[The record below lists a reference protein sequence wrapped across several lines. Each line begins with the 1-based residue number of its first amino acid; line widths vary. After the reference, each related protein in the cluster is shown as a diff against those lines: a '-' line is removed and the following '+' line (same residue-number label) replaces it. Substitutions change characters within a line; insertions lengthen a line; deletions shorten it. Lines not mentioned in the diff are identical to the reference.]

1 MDSHYASTLF
11 RYEREFA
18 IQYRAF
24 TTFVCQD
31 DKHTI
36 KVGEPGYPVAAVERG
51 KQVLVGLNQKLVV
64 GDHDFT
70 KLSLVPSVNFIVN
83 IPDSIEGTFYSGKV
97 FVGLKNSAFQNS
109 SPIRHATE
117 LLKTLQSTGTCNTN
131 PVLLLYTDGGP
142 DHRSNY
148 PIVQIALVC
157 LFLQLDLDFLC
168 AVRTPPYNSWKNPA
182 ERIMSPLNIAL
193 QGAGVVRSKTAF
205 EDNLKSCN
213 NLKQIR
219 EIATQIP
226 QIKEAIT
233 DSVEAPKALLYSLF
247 NRLKLKG
254 EPVSNSSI
262 AGRDQESR

>member
-109 SPIRHATE
+109 SPICHATE

-182 ERIMSPLNIAL
+182 E
-193 QGAGVVRSKTAF
+193 
-205 EDNLKSCN
+205 
-213 NLKQIR
+213 
-219 EIATQIP
+219 
-226 QIKEAIT
+226 
-233 DSVEAPKALLYSLF
+233 
-247 NRLKLKG
+247 
-254 EPVSNSSI
+254 
-262 AGRDQESR
+262 

>member
-1 MDSHYASTLF
+1 
-11 RYEREFA
+11 
-18 IQYRAF
+18 
-24 TTFVCQD
+24 
-31 DKHTI
+31 
-36 KVGEPGYPVAAVERG
+36 
-51 KQVLVGLNQKLVV
+51 
-64 GDHDFT
+64 
-70 KLSLVPSVNFIVN
+70 
-83 IPDSIEGTFYSGKV
+83 
-97 FVGLKNSAFQNS
+97 
-109 SPIRHATE
+109 
-117 LLKTLQSTGTCNTN
+117 
-131 PVLLLYTDGGP
+131 
-142 DHRSNY
+142 
-148 PIVQIALVC
+148 
-157 LFLQLDLDFLC
+157 
-168 AVRTPPYNSWKNPA
+168 
-182 ERIMSPLNIAL
+182 MSPLNIAL